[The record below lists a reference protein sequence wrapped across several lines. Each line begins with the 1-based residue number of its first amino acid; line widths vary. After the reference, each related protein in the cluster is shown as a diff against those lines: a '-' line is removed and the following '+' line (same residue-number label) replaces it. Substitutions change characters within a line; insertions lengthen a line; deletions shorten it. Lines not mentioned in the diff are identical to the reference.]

1 MYLPVFHPA
10 FRYPIYCHPLSTRY
24 ALCIHKS
31 DITALLQHLCRQGL
45 LLSDGYGRGTKYILA
60 SRSAKHKVTTNDA
73 NVDSSNNNVDS
84 LDANV
89 DSLTNDYRPS
99 HNAQILLKKK
109 RLSQAD
115 MESLIN
121 EIAKEWRT
129 IQEFT
134 TILGKDKSYLRNHVL
149 PPLIS
154 KGTLEREYP
163 SIPNHPNQRYRVKQ
177 S

>member
-1 MYLPVFHPA
+1 MD
-10 FRYPIYCHPLSTRY
+10 T
-24 ALCIHKS
+24 
-31 DITALLQHLCRQGL
+31 
-45 LLSDGYGRGTKYILA
+45 
-60 SRSAKHKVTTNDA
+60 
-73 NVDSSNNNVDS
+73 NVDS

-177 S
+177 